1 MRVERLDLTEWDDA
15 LPSHGFEVFHQPAAL
30 AAIERHTAGELRLYG
45 GFKGQQAIALL
56 PVVVRDGPL
65 GTAALSPPPGMAIP
79 RLGPILMPT
88 SPKRRKQEKVN
99 REFTQE
105 VLDRIRTDYT
115 AQLARVGFDS
125 PVAQRVG
132 EQMESGLTLFRM
144 LCGTE
149 YGDPRPY
156 VWGDLNVEPFFTYH
170 LQLESTT
177 TDAVMKS
184 FSKSLRRE
192 IRDAKELDVTV
203 TREGIDGARAVYEDT
218 VARYE
223 EQGETLGLSWEYVR
237 DLWEGLDDH
246 AQTYVARDSSGNYL
260 SGITTLYSND
270 AAYFWQGGA
279 RAVYEGTSVNSLV
292 HWRIIEDIVDGSPV
306 ESVSTY
312 DLMGANTE
320 RLCRYKAK
328 FGADLVPYYL
338 VESSGKTMDAAKR
351 AYEFVR
357 G

>member
-1 MRVERLDLTEWDDA
+1 MRVERLDLEEWEDE
-15 LPSHGFEVFHQPAAL
+15 LPSNGFEVFHHPEAL
-30 AAIERHTAGELRLYG
+30 ATIERHAEGELRLYG

-56 PVVVRDGPL
+56 PVVVRNGPL
-65 GTAALSPPPGMAIP
+65 GTAVLSPPPGMGIP

-99 REFTQE
+99 REFTE
-105 VLDRIRTDYT
+105 TVLDRIRTDYT
-115 AQLARVGFDS
+115 EQLARVGFDS

-144 LCGTE
+144 LCGTA

-156 VWGDLNVEPFFTYH
+156 VWGDLDVEPYFTYH
-170 LQLESTT
+170 LNLESTT
-177 TDAVMKS
+177 PDAVKKS

-192 IRDAKELDVTV
+192 IRDAEELDVTV
-203 TREGIDGARAVYEDT
+203 ETEGIDGARDVYEDT
-218 VARYE
+218 VARYD
-223 EQGETLGLSWEYVR
+223 EQGERLGLSWSYVR

-260 SGITTLYSND
+260 SGITALYSND

-292 HWRIIEDIVDGSPV
+292 HWHIIEDIVEGSPV
-306 ESVSTY
+306 ESVTTY

-338 VESSGKTMDAAKR
+338 VESSGTTMSAAKR
-351 AYEFVR
+351 AYQFVR